1 LQYTIDTTIYLVLQ
15 IPLSLQVVS
24 CKANCDCQAHRQ
36 PPRRDNQRCSWSL
49 PAAGAIF
56 PFLGHFAELF
66 PPLFMTV
73 CSSCSTTTTHFLKN
87 GWKKKRKNG
96 EIYCVTH
103 THEKSANAMTIR
115 LDKDMNDKYV
125 ESRKKKEKLR
135 CTDAPEHNR

>member
-1 LQYTIDTTIYLVLQ
+1 MVVASSGRDISFSGSFRRTFPTVVHDRLLIVLDNDDTFSEKWV
-15 IPLSLQVVS
+15 
-24 CKANCDCQAHRQ
+24 
-36 PPRRDNQRCSWSL
+36 
-49 PAAGAIF
+49 
-56 PFLGHFAELF
+56 E
-66 PPLFMTV
+66 
-73 CSSCSTTTTHFLKN
+73 
-87 GWKKKRKNG
+87 KKKRKNG